1 MANEL
6 NLAYAQGKTLQAG
19 VYSPGW
25 SVEIASIAMSEI
37 SPGLYAGSM
46 PTVSPQLAYGKYGV
60 VFFDTATSPRTVV
73 GVGELLWNGT
83 SEITL
88 TRNELPFIDESE
100 Q

>member
-19 VYSPGW
+19 IYSPGW
-25 SVEIASIAMSEI
+25 AAEIAAIAMSES
-37 SPGLYAGSM
+37 SPGLYTASV
-46 PTVSPQLAYGKYGV
+46 PIVSPQLLYGKYAV
-60 VFFDTATSPRTVV
+60 IFFDTATSPRTVV

-83 SEITL
+83 AEITL

-100 Q
+100 